1 MIYVGIL
8 KKWHSGTYTA
18 DVQLTTSATY
28 YDQVPVSRCIAS
40 ADMVAGRHVLIA
52 VPDGNPRDA
61 VVIGVF
67 NHDGAESPISALQ
80 WALQDDSAGQQ
91 GHHG

>member
-1 MIYVGIL
+1 MIYIGIL
-8 KKWHSGTYTA
+8 KKWHSATYKA

-28 YDQVPVSRCIAS
+28 YDQVPVSRAIAS
-40 ADMVAGRHVLIA
+40 GDMVAGRHVLIA

-67 NHDGAESPISALQ
+67 TP
-80 WALQDDSAGQQ
+80 
-91 GHHG
+91 

>member
-1 MIYVGIL
+1 MIYIGIL
-8 KKWHSGTYTA
+8 KKWHSATYTA

-28 YDQVPVSRCIAS
+28 YDQVPVARNIAYG
-40 ADMVAGRHVLIA
+40 DMVAGRHVLMA

-67 NHDGAESPISALQ
+67 TP
-80 WALQDDSAGQQ
+80 
-91 GHHG
+91 